1 VEEDNVRP
9 EDKKL
14 LRRNILGRGRREDE
28 DPVIIFLI
36 FLFNFFNQKITDIL
50 DRDFLAMIKVS
61 TRNTANDY
69 TLYFPNHEIEK
80 RGITA

>member
-50 DRDFLAMIKVS
+50 YQDFFS
-61 TRNTANDY
+61 DD
-69 TLYFPNHEIEK
+69 
-80 RGITA
+80 